1 MAKEAK
7 EITAKVNTVVCTVD
21 EELHG
26 AIKTIM
32 EDTGATKAE
41 VTRRALKKF
50 INDGQDEALVMM
62 NVVQIIQTLNSLEEI
77 IPEKDYK
84 KLESYT
90 ANIMK
95 IKGGK

>member
-1 MAKEAK
+1 MAKESK
-7 EITAKVNTVVCTVD
+7 EIKAKAKTVVCTVD
-21 EELHG
+21 EELNQ
-26 AIKTIM
+26 AIEGIKK
-32 EDTGATKAE
+32 DTGVTTSE
-41 VTRRALKKF
+41 ITRRALKKF